1 MRIFTTGLILL
12 LASHCFSQKS
22 EDLVPQQAVSVFSIN
37 NVNLLQKISL
47 DDLVKYEFM
56 EEVQQELFDGS
67 TSGKTLKDSGI
78 DFDQK
83 VNVFFGRTA
92 DFELSGF
99 TFGVKDRSQLFEVF
113 DDFLPTESDY
123 EGVDFYVSYF
133 NRIAIQG
140 NSGIL
145 FRVTPSM
152 NLVNT
157 ITDSIWYA
165 RGNDYPWTWEE
176 SFDELLLDM
185 EENGEFD
192 EDEESEDGDV
202 DVEFFEEMETEENT
216 SSPIE
221 NSELPVA
228 DEDPTSKTYYELRD
242 SVEFALQAEHLNSV
256 CEDLF
261 VNGDNLIKFSS
272 EFKNQVAR
280 PSEGTFYF
288 DNSRTLRKNSDFIY
302 LRRLYPSFY
311 KKLEELYYGNVMLG
325 DLIINDNS
333 IELELNAH
341 YGDKLGSI
349 YKEMTNAKFDKNA
362 LKYVPKDNSSF
373 FTFRLNMRE
382 AYEQMYE
389 VMHPLLESEADKSR
403 SFSSS
408 LLFLELWDDFVN
420 KDAIFGT
427 YQGNMFGAY
436 NGIQKVKTKKFV
448 FEYDEETFEYTEQ
461 EVEAEEDMPLF
472 TLGFSTERS
481 DIPEKILRHIERT
494 NSYCRRQGDYWVFN
508 KAILNSAPLFVLSKN
523 GLLIFTNDEDLVMNH
538 SDGYGSDALSKA
550 HVKKAKKSGFLY
562 AYTDLGKAIE
572 NVPRELFNDEENELI
587 DVVRGKSGK
596 IEFTSSETSSA
607 KTSFN
612 LAYDFEGDTDA
623 STYILDLIN
632 SLYVIS
638 K

>member
-12 LASHCFSQKS
+12 LASQCFSQKS
-22 EDLVPQQAVSVFSIN
+22 EELVPQQAVSVFSIN

-67 TSGKTLKDSGI
+67 TAGKTLKDSGI

-83 VNVFFGRTA
+83 LNVFFGRTK

-113 DDFLPTESDY
+113 DDFQTMESDY
-123 EGVDFYVSYF
+123 DGVDFYVSYF

-145 FRVTPSM
+145 FRVTPNMSA
-152 NLVNT
+152 VNS
-157 ITDSIWYA
+157 ITDSIWYS
-165 RGNDYPWTWEE
+165 RGNDSPWYWEE
-176 SFDELLLDM
+176 SLDDLLREM
-185 EENGEFD
+185 EEGSDF
-192 EDEESEDGDV
+192 EDEEAEEELNI
-202 DVEFFEEMETEENT
+202 EFIEEMEIEENT
-216 SSPIE
+216 PTPIE
-221 NSELPVA
+221 DIELPVA
-228 DEDPTSKTYYELRD
+228 GEDPTTKTYYELRD
-242 SVEFALQAEHLNSV
+242 SVEYALQDECLKTV
-256 CEDLF
+256 CDDLF
-261 VNGDNLIKFSS
+261 VEGENLITFSND
-272 EFKNQVAR
+272 FKKQVAR
-280 PSEGTFYF
+280 ASEGTFYF
-288 DNSRTLRKNSDFIY
+288 DNSRTLRKNNDFLY
-302 LRRLYPSFY
+302 LRSLYPSFY
-311 KKLEELYYGNVMLG
+311 QKLEELYYGNVMLG
-325 DLIINDNS
+325 DLVINDNS
-333 IELELNAH
+333 IELNLNAN

-349 YKEMTNAKFDKNA
+349 YNKMTDAKFDKNA

-389 VMHPLLESEADKSR
+389 VMHPLLESEANKSR

-420 KDAIFGT
+420 KDALFGT
-427 YQGNMFGAY
+427 YKGSMFGAY

-448 FEYDEETFEYTEQ
+448 FEYDEETFEYTEE

-472 TLGFSTERS
+472 TLGYSTERS

-494 NSYCRRQGDYWVFN
+494 NSYCTRQGDYWVFK

-523 GLLIFTNDEDLVMNH
+523 GLLIFTNDEDLVKNH
-538 SDGYGSDALSKA
+538 PDGYGADALSKSQ
-550 HVKKAKKSGFLY
+550 VKKAKKSGFIY
-562 AYTDLGKAIE
+562 AYADLGKAIE

-596 IEFTSSETSSA
+596 IEFTSSETTSN

-612 LAYDFEGDTDA
+612 LAYDFDGDSDA